1 MAGEPAREP
10 ALELLAK
17 SRRRVVGVK
26 ETLKR
31 LAGHQVVAVFVAAD
45 ASAALLDPVLKLAES
60 QRVPWSRVDTMVE
73 LGRRC
78 GIQVGAAC
86 AGVLVGESGSG
97 DSSRGGQDANH

>member
-1 MAGEPAREP
+1 MAGE
-10 ALELLAK
+10 LLTNP
-17 SRRRVVGVK
+17 RRRVVGVK

-31 LAGHQVVAVFVAAD
+31 LGGHQVAQVFVAED
-45 ASAALLDPVLKLAES
+45 ASAAIINPVLKLADS
-60 QRVPWSRVDTMVE
+60 QRVPVSRVDTMAE

-86 AGVLVGESGSG
+86 AGVLAGESGLG